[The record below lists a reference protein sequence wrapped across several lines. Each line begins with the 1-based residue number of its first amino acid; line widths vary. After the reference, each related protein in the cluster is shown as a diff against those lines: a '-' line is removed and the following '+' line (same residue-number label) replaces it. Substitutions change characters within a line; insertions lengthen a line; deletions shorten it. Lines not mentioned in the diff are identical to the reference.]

1 MSRPQPDP
9 QRARGLV
16 IAVSGPPGSGKTTVA
31 KALAQRLGL
40 RYVSIGQLFRELA
53 QKLGKDLVQLSK
65 IAERDHSI
73 DRQLDELARRE
84 AEKGGVVIDGHIS
97 AWIVRDLAD
106 LCVGIVAPLHIRVKR
121 IADRDGRPIEEV
133 ERETRI
139 REESEARRFRE
150 IYGIDVT
157 DPTVFDVVVNSAFY
171 SPDQIVEIVLKA
183 LELKL
188 SHKQTT
194 Y

>member
-1 MSRPQPDP
+1 M
-9 QRARGLV
+9 